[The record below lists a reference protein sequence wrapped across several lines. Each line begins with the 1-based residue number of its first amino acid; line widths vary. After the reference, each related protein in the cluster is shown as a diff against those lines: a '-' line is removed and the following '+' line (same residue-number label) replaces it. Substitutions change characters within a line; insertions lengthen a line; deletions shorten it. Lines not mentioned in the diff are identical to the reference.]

1 MADVRI
7 SALPT
12 AQSPISGNEL
22 VPIVQ
27 NGLTVQTTVSAI
39 TQSPSLTQT
48 FLTVGQQPQLPNSRY
63 IATGTGLG
71 FTDGGAQNP
80 YTLALNG
87 TAGSLEGASTG
98 VVVKT
103 APNTIAAR
111 TLSTSGNGISVANG
125 DGVSGNPTFQLT
137 GIAQALANATGSG
150 LLALGSS
157 TTVSPVTIVGV
168 ANQISVLNGD
178 GSGNPTIGL
187 SDNPIVPG
195 NAGLVIPTGTT
206 AQRGLGSDGEFRY
219 NTDSA
224 VYEGYAS
231 GAWREF
237 SLTGGV
243 VTFSAGTTGF
253 APSSPTSGAVVL
265 SGVLN
270 STSGGTGASALTGYL
285 YGNGA
290 SPATASATIPTTA
303 LSGTITNA
311 QLANSALTVNGTL
324 ISLGGSGTITAATPN
339 ALTIGTGLSGT
350 TYNGA
355 NPVTIAISN
364 TTVVANSY
372 GSATAVPTFTV
383 NAQGQLTAASNT
395 AIAIPSSAI
404 TDKGLANG
412 VATLDGSGKV
422 PISELPSAVLGTLSY
437 QGTWNASTNTPTLAS
452 GVGVKGYYYVVSV
465 AGSTN
470 LDGITDWKV
479 GDWAVYNGTAWQKV
493 DNTDAVT
500 SVNGYTGAVVLSYT
514 DVGAPS
520 TGGIN
525 ATGTWGIGI
534 SGNAATATSATTST
548 NIAGGAAG
556 SLPYQSAAGTTAMIA
571 AGTNGYILQMNAG
584 IPSWQADAARVSSI
598 SFAST
603 GLTPATAT
611 SGAVTVGG
619 TLVVA
624 NGGTGL
630 SSVTANQILYGN
642 GTGALNTSASLTFD
656 GTTLSTTTV
665 DATNLEVTNLKAKD
679 GTAAGSIADATGV
692 VTLTTLASTTGNITT
707 VNSTTVDTTN
717 IEVTN
722 LKAKDGTAAGSIAD
736 ATGVVTLASS
746 VLTTTD
752 INGGTIDG
760 TSVGASVASSG
771 AFTDFSASG
780 TASFTSTGAV
790 KLPVGTVAQRPTPAA
805 GMLRFNDDSDE
816 FEGYNGTAWSSVGGS
831 AISNDTSTATNVYP
845 LFANATSGTASSVFT
860 SNAKLLYKPSTGEFQ
875 STVLNASNGIVVN
888 NASIATSYSIPS
900 GSNAMSAG
908 PVAVSSGITVT
919 VPSGSVWTIV

>member
-1 MADVRI
+1 
-7 SALPT
+7 
-12 AQSPISGNEL
+12 
-22 VPIVQ
+22 
-27 NGLTVQTTVSAI
+27 LTVQTTVSAI
-39 TQSPSLTQT
+39 TQSPSLTGT
-48 FLTVGQQPQLPNSRY
+48 FLTVGQQPLLPNSRY

-103 APNTIAAR
+103 AANTIAAR
-111 TLSTSGNGISVANG
+111 TLSTSGNGISVSNG
-125 DGVSGNPTFQLT
+125 SGVSGDPTFQLT
-137 GIAQALANATGSG
+137 GVAQALANATGSG

-168 ANQISVLNGD
+168 ANQISVLNGN

-219 NTDSA
+219 NTDSE
-224 VYEGYAS
+224 VYEGYAN

-372 GSATAVPTFTV
+372 GSASAVPTFTV

-395 AIAIPSSAI
+395 AISIASSAI

-412 VATLDGSGKV
+412 IATLDGSGKV

-548 NIAGGAAG
+548 NIAGGATG
-556 SLPYQSAAGTTAMIA
+556 SLPYQSAAGTTAMLA
-571 AGTNGYILQMNAG
+571 AGTEGFILQINSG
-584 IPSWQADAARVSSI
+584 LPSWQADAARVSSI

-692 VTLTTLASTTGNITT
+692 VTL
-707 VNSTTVDTTN
+707 
-717 IEVTN
+717 
-722 LKAKDGTAAGSIAD
+722 
-736 ATGVVTLASS
+736 ASS

-805 GMLRFNDDSDE
+805 GMLRFNDDVDE
-816 FEGYNGTAWSSVGGS
+816 FEGYNGTAWASVGGS
-831 AISNDTSTATNVYP
+831 AISNDTSTATDVYP

-908 PVAVSSGITVT
+908 PVAVNLGITVT

>member
-1 MADVRI
+1 
-7 SALPT
+7 
-12 AQSPISGNEL
+12 
-22 VPIVQ
+22 
-27 NGLTVQTTVSAI
+27 
-39 TQSPSLTQT
+39 
-48 FLTVGQQPQLPNSRY
+48 
-63 IATGTGLG
+63 
-71 FTDGGAQNP
+71 
-80 YTLALNG
+80 
-87 TAGSLEGASTG
+87 
-98 VVVKT
+98 
-103 APNTIAAR
+103 
-111 TLSTSGNGISVANG
+111 
-125 DGVSGNPTFQLT
+125 
-137 GIAQALANATGSG
+137 
-150 LLALGSS
+150 
-157 TTVSPVTIVGV
+157 
-168 ANQISVLNGD
+168 
-178 GSGNPTIGL
+178 
-187 SDNPIVPG
+187 
-195 NAGLVIPTGTT
+195 
-206 AQRGLGSDGEFRY
+206 
-219 NTDSA
+219 
-224 VYEGYAS
+224 
-231 GAWREF
+231 
-237 SLTGGV
+237 
-243 VTFSAGTTGF
+243 
-253 APSSPTSGAVVL
+253 
-265 SGVLN
+265 
-270 STSGGTGASALTGYL
+270 
-285 YGNGA
+285 
-290 SPATASATIPTTA
+290 
-303 LSGTITNA
+303 
-311 QLANSALTVNGTL
+311 L

-372 GSATAVPTFTV
+372 GSSSAVPTFTV

-395 AIAIPSSAI
+395 AISIASSAI

-412 VATLDGSGKV
+412 IATLDGSGKV

-452 GVGVKGYYYVVSV
+452 GVGTKGYYYVVSV

-493 DNTDAVT
+493 DNTDQVT

-520 TGGIN
+520 TSGTN
-525 ATGTWGIGI
+525 ATGTWAIDVT
-534 SGNAATATSATTST
+534 GNAATATSATTST
-548 NIAGGAAG
+548 NIAGGASG
-556 SLPYQSAAGTTAMIA
+556 SVPYQSASGTTAMLA
-571 AGTNGYILQMNAG
+571 AGTDGYILQMSSG
-584 IPSWQADAARVSSI
+584 LPSWQADAARVSSI
-598 SFAST
+598 SFSTT

-630 SSVTANQILYGN
+630 STVTANQILYGN

-665 DATNLEVTNLKAKD
+665 DATNL
-679 GTAAGSIADATGV
+679 
-692 VTLTTLASTTGNITT
+692 
-707 VNSTTVDTTN
+707 
-717 IEVTN
+717 EVTN

-860 SNAKLLYKPSTGEFQ
+860 SNANLLYKPSTGEFQ

-888 NASIATSYSIPS
+888 SATVGISYSIPI

>member
-1 MADVRI
+1 
-7 SALPT
+7 
-12 AQSPISGNEL
+12 
-22 VPIVQ
+22 
-27 NGLTVQTTVSAI
+27 
-39 TQSPSLTQT
+39 
-48 FLTVGQQPQLPNSRY
+48 
-63 IATGTGLG
+63 
-71 FTDGGAQNP
+71 
-80 YTLALNG
+80 
-87 TAGSLEGASTG
+87 
-98 VVVKT
+98 
-103 APNTIAAR
+103 
-111 TLSTSGNGISVANG
+111 
-125 DGVSGNPTFQLT
+125 
-137 GIAQALANATGSG
+137 
-150 LLALGSS
+150 
-157 TTVSPVTIVGV
+157 
-168 ANQISVLNGD
+168 
-178 GSGNPTIGL
+178 
-187 SDNPIVPG
+187 
-195 NAGLVIPTGTT
+195 
-206 AQRGLGSDGEFRY
+206 
-219 NTDSA
+219 
-224 VYEGYAS
+224 
-231 GAWREF
+231 
-237 SLTGGV
+237 
-243 VTFSAGTTGF
+243 
-253 APSSPTSGAVVL
+253 
-265 SGVLN
+265 
-270 STSGGTGASALTGYL
+270 
-285 YGNGA
+285 
-290 SPATASATIPTTA
+290 

-311 QLANSALTVNGTL
+311 QLANSSLTVNGTL

-372 GSATAVPTFTV
+372 GSASAVPTFTV

-395 AIAIPSSAI
+395 AISIASSAI

-412 VATLDGSGKV
+412 IATLDGSGKV

-470 LDGITDWKV
+470 LDGVSDWVV
-479 GDWAVYNGTAWQKV
+479 GDWAVFNGTVWQKV

-520 TGGIN
+520 TGGVN

-556 SLPYQSAAGTTAMIA
+556 SLPYQSAAGTTAMLA
-571 AGTNGYILQMNAG
+571 AGTEGYILQINSG
-584 IPSWQADAARVSSI
+584 LPSWQADAARVSSI

-603 GLTPATAT
+603 GLTPVTAT

-630 SSVTANQILYGN
+630 STVTANQILYGN

-692 VTLTTLASTTGNITT
+692 VTLASSVLTTTDINGGTIDNAVIGGVTPAAGTFTTATATTGNITT
-707 VNSTTVDTTN
+707 VNATTVDTTN

-736 ATGVVTLASS
+736 STGVVTLASS

-752 INGGTIDG
+752 INGGTIDS

-790 KLPVGTVAQRPTPAA
+790 KLPVGTVAQRPTPVA

-831 AISNDTSTATNVYP
+831 AISNDTSTATNIYP

-888 NASIATSYSIPS
+888 SATVGISYSIPS